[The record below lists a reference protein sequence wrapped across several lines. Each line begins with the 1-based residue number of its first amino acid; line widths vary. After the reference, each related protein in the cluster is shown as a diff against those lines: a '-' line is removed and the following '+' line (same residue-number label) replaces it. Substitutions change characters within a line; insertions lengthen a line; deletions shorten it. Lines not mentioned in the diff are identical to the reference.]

1 MQQKC
6 AIIFLALSSLPPLG
20 SGSVHSSHFR
30 LCERQRQKLETYNK
44 FSLLILI
51 TSRIRLDYGL
61 NGSHQFRFSFMSELH
76 FLIQDIALQYV
87 QIVEKAQINYLHSIC
102 LAEATVSTMHNANHA
117 LYSGMGPGPLRK
129 NITHQF
135 TKLTSIPSLKVI
147 TFSAFPVSPMFF
159 P

>member
-1 MQQKC
+1 MQQ
-6 AIIFLALSSLPPLG
+6 
-20 SGSVHSSHFR
+20 SVKSRKYYSHF
-30 LCERQRQKLETYNK
+30 T
-44 FSLLILI
+44 
-51 TSRIRLDYGL
+51 G
-61 NGSHQFRFSFMSELH
+61 RFSFMSELH
-76 FLIQDIALQYV
+76 FLIQDIALQYI

-147 TFSAFPVSPMFF
+147 TFSAFLLEGSSQSNVYFMSLNHKSSPQYIFQLSNEGCI
-159 P
+159 